1 MDSGFDGFQLDL
13 MFLPGFMILQVLSE
27 PFMFPVQLFGDSFL
41 LPAVLLQL
49 FQRSEESCYFFF
61 TEEMC
66 CGDPLVLQIISFF
79 LLFGNVIDFH
89 SDTGIDIRPGEFL
102 QDFRLICFTTL
113 EETGKFSLCQ

>member
-1 MDSGFDGFQLDL
+1 
-13 MFLPGFMILQVLSE
+13 
-27 PFMFPVQLFGDSFL
+27 MFPVQLFGDGFL

-49 FQRSEESCYFFF
+49 FQRSKESCFFFF
-61 TEEMC
+61 TEQMC
-66 CGDPLVLQIISFF
+66 SGDPLVLQIISFF

-89 SDTGIDIRPGEFL
+89 SDTRIDIRPGEFL